1 MMETRIFDRNES
13 LGITRLWHYDPDKD
27 EATIETKQDVS
38 AVIEENKD
46 DFNTVDNRANW
57 AGEWHRVA
65 SIPLNIFYELQSNGK
80 LNDQAYLKRWLN
92 DPDNRFFRTR
102 PGKV

>member
-1 MMETRIFDRNES
+1 METRIFDRNES
-13 LGITRLWHYDPDKD
+13 LGITRLWHYDPDTD

-46 DFNTVDNRANW
+46 DFNAVDNRANW
-57 AGEWHRVA
+57 TGEWHRVA
-65 SIPLNIFYELQSNGK
+65 SIPLNIFYELQLSGK
-80 LNDQAYLKRWLN
+80 LSDQAYMKRWLN